1 MKESILHNWNLIRFL
16 RLVMGIAIFV
26 QAIMVKD
33 SFLGLAGL
41 LFSGMA
47 LLNMGCCGTAG
58 CYMPPQKDKETN
70 KDISYE
76 EVV

>member
-1 MKESILHNWNLIRFL
+1 MKESLLHNWNLFRFL

-33 SFLGLAGL
+33 IFLGLAGL

-47 LLNMGCCGTAG
+47 LFNMGCCGTAG
-58 CYMPPQKDKETN
+58 CYMPPKQDPETK